1 MNIFDLTHF
10 IEDGMTAYSEEEKA
24 QITTL
29 STIKEEGYSVLRIQL
44 ATHTGTHIDLPKHIF
59 KDGIGLDEVNLE
71 KFIGRALIIDCRNLK
86 VIDKEFL
93 INYIKE
99 IENVEYLILKTGWEK
114 YWNKSEY
121 FSEYPVLSVEG
132 ANFLGNIESL
142 CGIGVDCISVD
153 EENNKELINHKI
165 LLSKGKIIIENLSSL
180 NEINSKF
187 KIILAP
193 LKLKNVD
200 GSPTR
205 VYGIIE

>member
-1 MNIFDLTHF
+1 MDIFDLTHF
-10 IEDGMTAYSEEEKA
+10 IEDKMTAYSEEEKA
-24 QITTL
+24 KITTL
-29 STIKEEGYSVLRIQL
+29 ATIKEDGYNVLKIKL

-59 KDGIGLDEVNLE
+59 EDGIGLDEVNLE
-71 KFIGRALIIDCRNLK
+71 KFIGRAIIIDCRNVK

-114 YWNKSEY
+114 YWNKNEY
-121 FSEYPVLSVEG
+121 FSEYPILSVEG

-142 CGIGVDCISVD
+142 CGIGVDCISID
-153 EENNKELINHKI
+153 EENNEELINHKI
-165 LLSKGKIIIENLSSL
+165 LLSKGKIIIENLCSL
-180 NEINSKF
+180 NKINSKF

-205 VYGIIE
+205 VYGIVE